1 MYDGNKGREEK
12 TQTLKQNLRFLFFLF
27 SNAARV
33 SHSEREA
40 PQHARTRSLT
50 HTLTHSHTQTEP
62 AERGKNEEE
71 LARTFQLS

>member
-1 MYDGNKGREEK
+1 MRNGSKGREEK
-12 TQTLKQNLRFLFFLF
+12 TQTLKQNLRSLFLSLLER
-27 SNAARV
+27 SARIPLRARGSAARA
-33 SHSEREA
+33 HTLA
-40 PQHARTRSLT
+40 